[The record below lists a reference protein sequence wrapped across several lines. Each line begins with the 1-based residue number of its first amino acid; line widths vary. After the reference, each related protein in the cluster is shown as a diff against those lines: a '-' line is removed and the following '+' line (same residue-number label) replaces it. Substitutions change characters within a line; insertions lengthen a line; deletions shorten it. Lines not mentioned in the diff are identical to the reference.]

1 MVITDADWAFADS
14 HKQVYTDIFLFS
26 GDSRHHISLRMGQL
40 SHNLMLEEYPQSERC
55 FTQED
60 DSHWLFTTDVVS
72 YLGIGRFVLGLFS
85 DIQII
90 GDEGFKMY
98 VRNVLKD
105 MKL

>member
-1 MVITDADWAFADS
+1 
-14 HKQVYTDIFLFS
+14 
-26 GDSRHHISLRMGQL
+26 
-40 SHNLMLEEYPQSERC
+40 MLEEYPQSEKC

-60 DSHWLFTTDVVS
+60 DNHWLFSTDVVS

-90 GDEGFKMY
+90 GDEGFKKY
-98 VRNVLKD
+98 VRNMLEK